1 MHRAALVDTHM
12 QNTVDDPAAAGEVA
26 LKHILVYSRLVADE
40 VAAAG
45 VAAGVGGGGGAG
57 QSLHP
62 SATAVTSATAATA
75 VTSAT
80 AGVRVQAAGQ
90 VVDGVVAS
98 PAT

>member
-45 VAAGVGGGGGAG
+45 VGGGGGAG

-80 AGVRVQAAGQ
+80 AWVRVQAAGQ
-90 VVDGVVAS
+90 VVDGVAAS